1 MEMIKKALLDIAS
14 LVAIPFIWLFMM
26 GAEIYMDLTNIKG
39 KGQNRK
45 DGKRN

>member
-1 MEMIKKALLDIAS
+1 MKRIKNVLLKIAAV
-14 LVAIPFIWLFMM
+14 VAIPFLLLFLM